1 MILVTG
7 GSGYL
12 GSHIVRQLVEAGK
25 AVRVMVHNRARAEHE
40 GRLSGLPVTWVE
52 ADITQPETLDQ
63 ALEGIEA
70 IIHTVAIA
78 IEKRGRTYES
88 INYQGTV
95 NLVDAATR
103 VGIRRLVN
111 ISQLGAAADLPYRF
125 LASKGRAQAY
135 VAQSNLDW
143 TAFRPSVIWGPEDEF
158 ANTFAKLVPLTP
170 LIFPIV
176 GGEDARFEP
185 VWVGDVA
192 ASVIKAIDDPTTFG
206 VEYELGGPE
215 VLTLEEIERRMLEA
229 LKARRWMIPFPLPLL
244 RLIVTLMEVLLPAPP
259 VTRSLLELLAV
270 SNVTTNNALDR
281 FVKEPRPFTADN
293 TRAYMNDFSVSE
305 TLRQFF
311 GR

>member
-215 VLTLEEIERRMLEA
+215 VLTLEEIERRTLEA

-244 RLIVTLMEVLLPAPP
+244 RLIVTLMEALLPSPP